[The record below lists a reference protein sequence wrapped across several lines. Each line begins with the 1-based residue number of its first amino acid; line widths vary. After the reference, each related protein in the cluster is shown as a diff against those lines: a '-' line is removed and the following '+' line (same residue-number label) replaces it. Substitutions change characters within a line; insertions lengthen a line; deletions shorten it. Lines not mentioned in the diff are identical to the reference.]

1 MIVYVLKF
9 LMYYRKGAWE
19 KMANI
24 KSAQKRVDVSK
35 RNQARNKSNSSKL
48 KTQIKKFNQAIEN
61 NDVATA
67 EKILPE
73 TFKVIDKS
81 VTNGVIH
88 KNAANDRK
96 STISKKLDEL
106 KKASK

>member
-1 MIVYVLKF
+1 
-9 LMYYRKGAWE
+9 
-19 KMANI
+19 MANI

-106 KKASK
+106 KKESK